1 MVQLQIISQILTS
14 KDLSIVTD
22 NNLTKDYF
30 TEYSEE
36 FQYIIDHYET
46 YKTIPDI
53 QTFLSEF
60 NDIELVEVNEPA
72 RYLVDK
78 IREEYLY
85 SKTVPVVKKV
95 AELLKGDA
103 NEASRYLQ
111 SELVNLTPN
120 YTTPFVDI
128 IHSRDRI
135 EVFKDKSLNKDKWFI
150 PSGFEALDDIIGGWQ
165 CGEEFVVIFARTGN
179 GKSWVLVK
187 SMEHAFKM
195 GKNVGYISPEM
206 SADKIGYRFDTLH
219 NNFSN
224 SALIRGD
231 KSKVTEDEYN
241 EYYEKL
247 KKSENKFL
255 VSTPRD
261 FNNRITVSKL
271 RVFVTANK
279 LDVLAI
285 DGITYMSDERY
296 KRGDNKTTT
305 LTNISEDLMGL
316 SCELK
321 IPIIIV
327 VQSNRGGI
335 KDNDNDTPDIE
346 DIRDSDGIS
355 HNSTKV
361 ISLKQKGDG
370 LIMEIKK
377 HRDGRVGD
385 KLCYIWDIDIGEFQ
399 YVKSLDENGDNEPI
413 EHEVK
418 DKPKKKKTEKK
429 VVF

>member
-1 MVQLQIISQILTS
+1 MIQLQILSKILTS
-14 KDLSIVTD
+14 KNISLLTE
-22 NNLTKDYF
+22 NNINEEYF
-30 TEYSEE
+30 TEYPEE
-36 FQYIIDHYET
+36 YNYIKNHYEK
-46 YKTIPDI
+46 YNNVPDI

-60 NDIELVEVNEPA
+60 PDDEILDVNETDK
-72 RYLVDK
+72 YLIET

-85 SKTVPVVKKV
+85 GKAVPVIKKA

-111 SELVNLTPN
+111 SELPNLTPS
-120 YTTPFVDI
+120 YTTEFVDI
-128 IHSRDRI
+128 IHNDERLK
-135 EVFKDKSLNKDKWFI
+135 VFSSKADNRDKWFI
-150 PSGFEALDDIIGGWQ
+150 PSGFEELDDIIGGWQ

-195 GKNVGYISPEM
+195 GKNVGYVSPEM
-206 SADKIGYRFDTLH
+206 SAVKIGYRFDTLH

-224 SALIRGD
+224 RALVRGD
-231 KSKVTEDEYN
+231 KETIDETCYN
-241 EYYEKL
+241 NYYDEL
-247 KKSENKFL
+247 KTHENKFL
-255 VSTPRD
+255 VSTPKQFD
-261 FNNRITVSKL
+261 NKITVSKL
-271 RVFVTANK
+271 RNFVKENK
-279 LDVLAI
+279 LDILAI
-285 DGITYMSDERY
+285 DGITYLSDERY

-305 LTNISEDLMGL
+305 LTNISEDLMKL
-316 SCELK
+316 SNELM
-321 IPIIIV
+321 IPILVV

-335 KDNDNDTPDIE
+335 KENDNDTPDIE

-377 HRDGRVGD
+377 HRDGKIGD
-385 KLCYIWDIDIGEFQ
+385 KICYLWDIDKGEF
-399 YVKSLDENGDNEPI
+399 KHINSFDENKDREAVK
-413 EHEVK
+413 EEVK
-418 DKPKKKKTEKK
+418 KAKQNVKEKK